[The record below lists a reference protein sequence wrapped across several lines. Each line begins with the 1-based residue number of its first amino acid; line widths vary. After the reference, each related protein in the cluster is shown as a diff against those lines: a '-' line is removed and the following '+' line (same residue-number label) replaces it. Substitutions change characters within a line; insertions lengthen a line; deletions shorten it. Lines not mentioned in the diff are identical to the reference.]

1 IFAARHFL
9 GGSARLSNVNDFP
22 GIGTISEFY
31 ILYTRYYLSVI
42 SAFLI
47 YGLFSIPLKTLD
59 DYASLDILLSR
70 LLFASVLLLVISATF
85 RRRHSIRN
93 ITIYREMTRKEKNQ
107 SLLVNGVSAVMLAAN
122 WYIFIFVMNRISV
135 NATSLAYMLCPI
147 ITTIL
152 AYVFLGD
159 RLSRVQWIAVF
170 LSLCSCIMLGF
181 GELRDVFYSF
191 IIGLTYAI
199 YLVLQKNNMQL
210 DRFFTLTFQIVVAS
224 LILAPFFGYQEPLP
238 EKGFYFYGIIFLIA
252 GFFTILPMFLNVYA
266 LNKLSSST
274 AGIFI
279 YLNPI
284 LSFLLAIFYFHEPM
298 SQLKIWAYSI
308 VFFSVILFNSELL
321 YQLMLKPV
329 RE

>member
-224 LILAPFFGYQEPLP
+224 LILAPFFGYQGSLCP
-238 EKGFYFYGIIFLIA
+238 KKD
-252 GFFTILPMFLNVYA
+252 FTFTELF
-266 LNKLSSST
+266 SSSPAFSQSCPCFSMYT
-274 AGIFI
+274 
-279 YLNPI
+279 
-284 LSFLLAIFYFHEPM
+284 LST
-298 SQLKIWAYSI
+298 
-308 VFFSVILFNSELL
+308 N
-321 YQLMLKPV
+321 
-329 RE
+329 

>member
-1 IFAARHFL
+1 MFFIYQSIGIFREL
-9 GGSARLSNVNDFP
+9 
-22 GIGTISEFY
+22 Y
-31 ILYTRYYLSVI
+31 ILYTKYYLSVI

-47 YGLFSIPLKTLD
+47 YGVFSIPLKTLD

-70 LLFASVLLLVISATF
+70 LLFASVLLLLISGTF
-85 RRRHSIRN
+85 RRKHSIQN
-93 ITIYREMTRKEKNQ
+93 IDIFRKMNRKEKNNA
-107 SLLVNGVSAVMLAAN
+107 LLVNGVSAVMLAAN
-122 WYIFIFVMNRISV
+122 WYIFIFVMNQISV

-152 AYVFLGD
+152 AYIFLKD
-159 RLSRVQWIAVF
+159 RLTRIQWIAVF

-210 DRFFTLTFQIVVAS
+210 DRFFTLTIQIVVATLLLS
-224 LILAPFFGYQEPLP
+224 PFFGYQEAVP
-238 EKGFYFYGIIFLIA
+238 EKGVYFYSIIFLIA
-252 GFFTILPMFLNVYA
+252 AVFTILPMFLNVYA
-266 LNKLSSST
+266 LNKLSSSA

-298 SQLKIWAYSI
+298 SSLKIWAYSI
-308 VFFSVILFNSELL
+308 VFFSVLLFNAELL
-321 YQLMLKPV
+321 YRLFTEPRRKV
-329 RE
+329 YS

>member
-1 IFAARHFL
+1 M
-9 GGSARLSNVNDFP
+9 LSYH
-22 GIGTISEFY
+22 G
-31 ILYTRYYLSVI
+31 YLS
-42 SAFLI
+42 
-47 YGLFSIPLKTLD
+47 LFMSYL
-59 DYASLDILLSR
+59 
-70 LLFASVLLLVISATF
+70 
-85 RRRHSIRN
+85 
-93 ITIYREMTRKEKNQ
+93 
-107 SLLVNGVSAVMLAAN
+107 
-122 WYIFIFVMNRISV
+122 ISV

-238 EKGFYFYGIIFLIA
+238 EKGFYFYGIISLIA

-284 LSFLLAIFYFHEPM
+284 LSFLLAIFYFF
-298 SQLKIWAYSI
+298 L
-308 VFFSVILFNSELL
+308 FFFFF
-321 YQLMLKPV
+321 
-329 RE
+329 